1 MVNPASESVLL
12 SRLET
17 ARAIYI
23 ACLNEA
29 MRRVNLIRQ
38 SKDFA
43 KARSLKPSNPERKV
57 LFKRAREKHD
67 FSEYALH
74 AYSTQLRQSW
84 LGKHIDANTAQKLAT
99 RAFQAVEKVLF
110 GKASRVRFKGKN
122 QMDSVEGKS
131 NKAGI
136 RWKGGAVEWSGLR
149 LAALIASNDPVI
161 LHGLNSKVKY
171 VRLVRRKIQGRNRFY
186 AQLVCEGKPFIKPKN
201 TLGKGVVGI
210 DIGPSTIA
218 IVGDSTEQLKCFA
231 SQLSFSDKQIRR
243 LQRKMDRSRRASNR
257 SNYNADGTAK
267 KGSKRWNSSKSYLKT
282 RNAKANLERK
292 LTAHRKSLH
301 GELVNDIL
309 RNGSVIKLEKLS
321 YKAFQ
326 KLFGKSVG
334 RRAPKM
340 FVSHLKSKAER
351 AGGQVVEIPT
361 HNTKLSQTCQCGRVK
376 KKTLK
381 ERVHNCVCGVQ
392 MQRDLYSALL
402 AKHIEPDTFVL
413 QVSQLVDDWQSAE
426 QRLKAAW
433 RTASEKKPA
442 TGGVIPSSF
451 GRCPEVERVAA
462 EVFGNTSKSQDAVV
476 ATRELGRGC

>member
-161 LHGLNSKVKY
+161 LHGLNSCIE
-171 VRLVRRKIQGRNRFY
+171 VR
-186 AQLVCEGKPFIKPKN
+186 P
-201 TLGKGVVGI
+201 
-210 DIGPSTIA
+210 
-218 IVGDSTEQLKCFA
+218 
-231 SQLSFSDKQIRR
+231 
-243 LQRKMDRSRRASNR
+243 
-257 SNYNADGTAK
+257 
-267 KGSKRWNSSKSYLKT
+267 
-282 RNAKANLERK
+282 
-292 LTAHRKSLH
+292 
-301 GELVNDIL
+301 
-309 RNGSVIKLEKLS
+309 
-321 YKAFQ
+321 
-326 KLFGKSVG
+326 
-334 RRAPKM
+334 
-340 FVSHLKSKAER
+340 
-351 AGGQVVEIPT
+351 AG
-361 HNTKLSQTCQCGRVK
+361 
-376 KKTLK
+376 
-381 ERVHNCVCGVQ
+381 
-392 MQRDLYSALL
+392 
-402 AKHIEPDTFVL
+402 
-413 QVSQLVDDWQSAE
+413 
-426 QRLKAAW
+426 
-433 RTASEKKPA
+433 
-442 TGGVIPSSF
+442 
-451 GRCPEVERVAA
+451 
-462 EVFGNTSKSQDAVV
+462 
-476 ATRELGRGC
+476 